1 MKIWEVSREYA
12 GIAEAGG
19 VKNVVCSL
27 SEGLYDHGFNVTV
40 FLPFYGC
47 TVFSSIDDFKFI
59 PDTAT
64 VIETAGTAYHVSYA
78 TGYVDGIQFVFVVS
92 RIFSEKMGVYTYTE
106 LEERKDS
113 SHRHGEGHA
122 DASIMEMLFQKAVLQ
137 YGILFPESIPEIIHC
152 HDATCAFLPSFA
164 RELSDYRQAFPDT
177 SFMTTIHNAGPYY
190 HHEISSL
197 ERAVSLTGLP
207 ESVLTKGTWNGNI
220 EPYYLSGFY
229 SCLTTV
235 SPWYADELMN
245 PESDNTAGLS
255 AAFSSAGMKIH
266 GITNGIDFSRYNP
279 EDIRISGLSFP
290 FAPEKGD
297 FEGKESIQRE
307 LVNMYKKG
315 NDRSVDTPSIPPDIK
330 PHGYITHGSVFFSFH
345 GRLAYQKGV
354 DVLINAIPS
363 VLEADPGARFV
374 ITGQGSAD
382 IEASLIEC
390 TEKFPGKML
399 YLQGYEKSTAR
410 QTVAASD
417 FLILPSRFEPCGLED
432 FIGSMYGTIPV
443 AHETGGLKKI
453 IQGRTGFLYS
463 PDEPSVLSGLLVSLA
478 SRYREDQASFR
489 EIRINAAHTVREQ
502 YNWNT
507 IIENDY
513 IPLITKLLKEKD

>member
-47 TVFSSIDDFKFI
+47 TVFTSIDDFRFI
-59 PDTAT
+59 PDTACS
-64 VIETAGTAYHVSYA
+64 IEVNGTGYHVSYA
-78 TGYVDGIQFVFVVS
+78 DGSVDGIHFVFVVS
-92 RIFSEKMGVYTYTE
+92 RIFSEKLGVYTYTE
-106 LEERKDS
+106 LEEKKNS
-113 SHRHGEGHA
+113 SHRHGEGHD
-122 DASIMEMLFQKAVLQ
+122 DAAIMEMLFQKAVLE
-137 YGILFPESIPEIIHC
+137 YGRLFPEQVPEIVHC

-164 RELSDYRQAFPDT
+164 REIPAFQDT
-177 SFMTTIHNAGPYY
+177 FSQTRFMTTIHNAGPYY
-190 HHEISSL
+190 HHEIPSL
-197 ERAVSLTGLP
+197 ERAASLTALP
-207 ESVLTKGTWNGNI
+207 ESVLSKGIWNGSV
-220 EPYYLSGFY
+220 EPYFLAGFY
-229 SCLTTV
+229 SLLTTV
-235 SPWYADELMN
+235 SPWYAEELMN
-245 PESDNTAGLS
+245 PSSEYTAGLS
-255 AAFSSAGMKIH
+255 GAFASAGMKIY
-266 GITNGIDFSRYNP
+266 GITNGIDFNRYDP

-290 FAPEKGD
+290 FVPEKGD

-307 LVNMYKKG
+307 LVNMYKKVS
-315 NDRSVDTPSIPPDIK
+315 DRSVDTPSIPPDIK

-354 DVLINAIPS
+354 DVLINAIPA
-363 VLEADPGARFV
+363 VLEAEPSARFV

-382 IEASLIEC
+382 IEASLISC
-390 TEKFPGKML
+390 TEKYPGKVL

-432 FIGSMYGTIPV
+432 FIGSLYGTIPA
-443 AHETGGLKKI
+443 AHKTGGLRKI
-453 IQGRTGFLYS
+453 RQDETGFLY
-463 PDEPSVLSGLLVSLA
+463 EPNEPGVLSDLLISLS
-478 SRYREDQASFR
+478 SRYREDQEFFR
-489 EIRINAAHTVREQ
+489 GIRINAARTVHEQ

-507 IIENDY
+507 IIENEY
-513 IPLITKLLKEKD
+513 IPLITLLLK